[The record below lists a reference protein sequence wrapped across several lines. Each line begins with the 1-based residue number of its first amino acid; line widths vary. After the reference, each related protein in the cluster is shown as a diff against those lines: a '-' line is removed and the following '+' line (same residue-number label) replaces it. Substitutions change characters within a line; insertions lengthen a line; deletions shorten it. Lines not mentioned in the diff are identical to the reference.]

1 MSNIR
6 DNNYILNGHNKNLID
21 ITFPNLL
28 REHKE
33 IIVKSLNEI
42 FVVLLETIFFNNE
55 EHFIKQ
61 MKMNDSRDILGFVI
75 LLLPYFDFSVRE
87 TCLKIKSL
95 DDIFKDPNPNEKLYK
110 QNVFKSTYYL
120 DHDTLNYNLD
130 DYKKYFNN
138 NSQKIINTIHKI
150 KHKLLPNWLNIFPY
164 KLKQISDLYNIKLYD
179 NLQDIF
185 INKNFDYTS
194 NDLEI
199 GYDTLYGTIANF
211 LYNDV
216 YRIKWMIYD
225 YYDIE
230 NLKIYPSIIHICE
243 LLDLNNILVED
254 YNTDLSNLKDN
265 KIFYKLSLERQETLK
280 NIWKNAISN
289 EKYLSDLTNL
299 LLFYIRVN
307 IHQIDKMNLSKRCKS
322 FFKFNLKEESEG
334 SDEVEENYIYQN
346 EDNKLCIKE
355 LANNIEYADI
365 YEYMFSCLQQFRYT
379 WYGFIC
385 IDEKYIV
392 RKKMEYLKIF
402 DNFFEDEFKKLK
414 INEKGIDIK
423 NFISLKLFYNY
434 FKSLIHVH
442 IISTDEVDKN
452 DYIKGGN
459 SWDEMQDDFRENFI
473 DRLNDEDKNN
483 KSWFNIP
490 NNLKRIPFLDK
501 KDKKKVDILMINL
514 RTSLFKDNF
523 IPKIIITTLIYN
535 GILTQFIYNPE
546 ITSKTELPDKN
557 KELLK
562 YKNHI
567 KNRLKIKDYEY
578 SYNFL
583 SNTAYKDIPNSCEN
597 IKNSFWYGNFGGDW
611 VAQIQIYHHF
621 INQRFMIIT
630 AVTGAGKSTVIP
642 FILLYAIK
650 ILNYKN
656 NCKLVCTA
664 PRIGPVTKN
673 TKRISDSLGYR
684 YQEIKEIDPESKRE
698 KKIIKKD
705 IITYIQFQ
713 HAAENTVDNYYHPT
727 LRFIT
732 DGALYQQ
739 VKDKYLFKVDI
750 DKSYANLFDIIL
762 IDEAHEHNTYMDL
775 ILTMARNS
783 LYLNN
788 QITLG
793 IVSATIDYDEP
804 LYRKYFYNINDNLR
818 FPLKFNE
825 FAINIIP
832 DKYKRLDSNLIDRRI
847 NVGAPYTG
855 TNFTITEK
863 FKKNVNEMIIL
874 KEIFNISNND
884 DILLFKSG
892 TNEILKTID
901 EINNNSPSHVYAI
914 PFYKD
919 LETKVRENVEEIA
932 DKYIRTN
939 FFRFPKK
946 KNITECDNIKE
957 DELVKPG
964 TYTQFVIVA
973 TNIAEASITID
984 SLAFVIDDGMQKTN
998 YYDYDIRNSKLVKE
1012 PIADPNR
1019 LQRKGRVGRVKP
1031 GTIYYTYLTSSK
1043 DFKELKSKVQYK
1055 ICIEDIT
1062 TYIINF
1068 INNKTGEKEINKDN
1082 DPSITLDRYNKNLP
1096 EYIKKQYTYKFLDNE
1111 TYDKVYTYSYY
1122 SLLNKSLDERKY
1134 RTDDIYYSYTDSRFD
1149 IEDVID
1155 DKGRFFII
1163 HPDDDILI
1171 RNKNLDFINIV
1182 KNDNKKNLVEL
1193 DDNGNI
1199 ILKENKPIIEKKD
1212 YINKVQV
1219 IINILKDYY
1228 ILDNDYKIT
1237 DIGKI
1242 IQDIISEG
1250 FLIKTESVLCILD
1263 IIKNYENIDYY
1274 YIIFLIIYMEGVR
1287 LTLSEQIK
1295 QKNFFNIKSDI
1306 INIIKIFP
1314 EKLLNELL
1322 LYDIEAY
1329 KINES
1334 IKNKLESID
1343 KEIDKKSFKILYD
1356 YGIKHKLLVEDIY
1369 NLQGIFAKYNKIKI
1383 RIEIYKDRFRLFDR
1397 YKKILE
1403 KYPNI
1408 KNNRDKLFEDELKI
1422 IDDFEAEKTNK
1433 LYDIESITIKK
1444 NIEVNVY
1451 GSYEKMCYFAVK
1463 YYLSNV
1469 VINIPR
1475 TQFYLNYFNPNL
1487 NMIYEV
1493 NKKNTN
1499 VDKYYRLNY
1508 LIYCS
1513 NMENSIDIIS
1523 FIPPKIINKIIKDE
1537 NKKINKNKTSL
1548 NLKYIKENYD
1558 NYDKI
1563 IKKIDIIIQYLNSI

>member
-1 MSNIR
+1 M
-6 DNNYILNGHNKNLID
+6 NYILNGHNKNLID

-42 FVVLLETIFFNNE
+42 FVVLLDTIFFKNE
-55 EHFIKQ
+55 ESFIKQ
-61 MKMNDSRDILGFVI
+61 MKLNDSRDILGFVI

-95 DDIFKDPNPNEKLYK
+95 DDIFKDPNPNEKLYI

-120 DHDTLNYNLD
+120 DHDTVNYNLD
-130 DYKKYFNN
+130 DYKKYFYN
-138 NSQKIINTIHKI
+138 NSQKIINTISKV

-164 KLKQISDLYNIKLYD
+164 KLKQISDIKNIKPYD

-185 INKNFDYTS
+185 KYKKFDYTS

-199 GYDTLYGTIANF
+199 GYDTLYGTIVNF

-225 YYDIE
+225 YYE
-230 NLKIYPSIIHICE
+230 NDKILPSIIHICDI
-243 LLDLNNILVED
+243 LDLNSILVEKYD
-254 YNTDLSNLKDN
+254 TNSIKSEDN
-265 KIFYKLSLERQETLK
+265 KIFYKLPLERQEMLK

-299 LLFYIRVN
+299 LLFYVRVN
-307 IHQIDKMNLSKRCKS
+307 IHLLDKIKLSKRCKS
-322 FFKFNLKEESEG
+322 FFKKNLKEESEG
-334 SDEVEENYIYQN
+334 SDDIEENYIYQN

-365 YEYMFSCLQQFRYT
+365 YEYIFSCLQQFRYT
-379 WYGFIC
+379 WYGLMCVSGKNIVYKKGEYKDLFDKFFD
-385 IDEKYIV
+385 DE
-392 RKKMEYLKIF
+392 LKNVKN
-402 DNFFEDEFKKLK
+402 DDK
-414 INEKGIDIK
+414 INYK

-434 FKSLIHVH
+434 FKSLVHVH
-442 IISTDEVDKN
+442 IISTNDDNKN

-459 SWDEMQDDFRENFI
+459 SWDEMENNFREKFI
-473 DRLNDEDKNN
+473 EKLNDDDENN
-483 KSWFNIP
+483 ISWFNIP
-490 NNLKRIPFLDK
+490 NNLKRIPFLEK
-501 KDKKKVDILMINL
+501 NYVVEIMTRL
-514 RTSLFKDNF
+514 RLSLFKNYF
-523 IPKIIITTLIYN
+523 IPKIIIMTLIYN

-546 ITSKTELPDKN
+546 ITSKIELPDKN
-557 KELLK
+557 KDFLK
-562 YKNHI
+562 YRNHI
-567 KNRLKIKDYEY
+567 KDRLKIKEYEY

-583 SNTAYKDIPNSCEN
+583 SNTAYINIPNSCEN

-642 FILLYAIK
+642 FILLYALK
-650 ILNYKN
+650 ILNYNN

-684 YQEIKEIDPESKRE
+684 YEEIKEIDLESKRE
-698 KKIIKKD
+698 KKKIKKE

-713 HAAENTVDNYYHPT
+713 HAKENTVDNYYHPI

-750 DKSYANLFDIIL
+750 DKSYKNLFDIIL

-818 FPLKFNE
+818 FPLKLNE
-825 FAINIIP
+825 FYYRIITNE
-832 DKYKRLDSNLIDRRI
+832 YNRLDSNLIDRRI

-863 FKKNVNEMIIL
+863 YKKNVNEMIIL
-874 KEIFNISNND
+874 KEIFKISKND

-892 TNEILKTID
+892 TNEIKKTVN

-919 LETKVRENVEEIA
+919 LETKIRDNVEEIA
-932 DKYIRTN
+932 DKNIRTN

-946 KNITECDNIKE
+946 KEITEIDNIKE
-957 DELVKPG
+957 EEYVKAG
-964 TYTQFVIVA
+964 TYTQYVIVA

-1012 PIADPNR
+1012 SIADPNR

-1031 GTIYYTYLTSSK
+1031 GTIYYTYLSSAK
-1043 DFKELKSKVQYK
+1043 DFKSLKSKVQYK

-1062 TYIINF
+1062 TYVINF
-1068 INNKTGEKEINKDN
+1068 INNKTGEKEINQEN
-1082 DPSITLDRYNKNLP
+1082 DPSIITDRFNITLP
-1096 EYIKKQYTYKFLDNE
+1096 EYIKNQYIYKFLNVDQVF
-1111 TYDKVYTYSYY
+1111 TSSYCF
-1122 SLLNKSLDERKY
+1122 LLNKSFEERKY
-1134 RTDDIYYSYTDSRFD
+1134 RKEDIYYSYTDSRFD
-1149 IEDVID
+1149 IKDVID

-1182 KNDNKKNLVEL
+1182 KNDKFLTLVKL

-1212 YINKVQV
+1212 YINKVEV

-1228 ILDNDYKIT
+1228 ILDDENKIT
-1237 DIGKI
+1237 NIGKI

-1250 FLIKTESVLCILD
+1250 FLIKTESILCILD

-1274 YIIFLIIYMEGVR
+1274 YIIFLIIYMEGII

-1295 QKNFFNIKSDI
+1295 KKLKYDNIKSDI
-1306 INIIKIFP
+1306 INIINIFP
-1314 EKLLNELL
+1314 KKLLDELL
-1322 LYDIEAY
+1322 LYDIDAY
-1329 KINES
+1329 KSNEI
-1334 IKNKLESID
+1334 IKNKLENID
-1343 KEIDKKSFKILYD
+1343 KEIDNKSFKILNN
-1356 YGIKHKLLVEDIY
+1356 YGIKYKLLEEDIF
-1369 NLQGIFAKYNKIKI
+1369 NLYYIFAKYNKIKI

-1397 YKKILE
+1397 YKKIIE
-1403 KYPNI
+1403 KYPDI
-1408 KNNRDKLFEDELKI
+1408 KDNKDKFFIDDLKI
-1422 IDDFEAEKTNK
+1422 IDEYESDKTNK
-1433 LYDIESITIKK
+1433 LYDKESINIKK
-1444 NIEVNVY
+1444 NIEVNIFN
-1451 GSYEKMCYFAVK
+1451 SYEKMCYFAAK
-1463 YYLSNV
+1463 YYVSNI
-1469 VINIPR
+1469 VINVPR
-1475 TQFYLNYFNPNL
+1475 TQFYLNYFNPNI
-1487 NMIYEV
+1487 NMIYEI
-1493 NKKNTN
+1493 NKRNTN
-1499 VDKYYRLNY
+1499 VNVYYRLNY
-1508 LIYCS
+1508 ILYCS
-1513 NMENSIDIIS
+1513 NMENSIDIIT
-1523 FIPPKIINKIIKDE
+1523 FIPSKIINKIIKDE
-1537 NKKINKNKTSL
+1537 NKKINKNKTII
-1548 NLKYIKENYD
+1548 NLEYIKENYET
-1558 NYDKI
+1558 YDKI
-1563 IKKIDIIIQYLNSI
+1563 IKKIDIIIQYINSI

>member
-1 MSNIR
+1 MSNIK

-21 ITFPNLL
+21 ITFPNLI

-33 IIVKSLNEI
+33 LIVKSLNEI
-42 FVVLLETIFFNNE
+42 FVVLLDTIFYKNE
-55 EHFIKQ
+55 ENFIKQ
-61 MKMNDSRDILGFVI
+61 MKLNDSRDILGFVI

-130 DYKKYFNN
+130 DYNKYFYN

-164 KLKQISDLYNIKLYD
+164 NLKQISDIKNISLYD
-179 NLQDIF
+179 NLQNIF
-185 INKNFDYTS
+185 KYKEFDYKT
-194 NDLEI
+194 NDLKI

-211 LYNDV
+211 LYNDI

-225 YYDIE
+225 YYDIP
-230 NLKIYPSIIHICE
+230 NNKIYPSIIHICE
-243 LLDLNNILVED
+243 ILDLNNILVEK
-254 YNTDLSNLKDN
+254 YNINLLKSEEN
-265 KIFYKLSLERQETLK
+265 RLFYKLSLERQEILK
-280 NIWKNAISN
+280 NRWKSAISN
-289 EKYLSDLTNL
+289 EKYLSDITNL

-334 SDEVEENYIYQN
+334 SDEIEENYIYQN

-365 YEYMFSCLQQFRYT
+365 YEYIFSCLQQFRYT
-379 WYGFIC
+379 WYGLMC
-385 IDEKYIV
+385 INGEYIV
-392 RKKMEYLKIF
+392 YKKNTYKKFFEI
-402 DNFFEDEFKKLK
+402 FFEDELK
-414 INEKGIDIK
+414 IFTKDDFIIDYK
-423 NFISLKLFYNY
+423 YFISLKLFFNY
-434 FKSLIHVH
+434 FKSLIHIH
-442 IISTDEVDKN
+442 ITSTDSIDKN

-459 SWDEMQDDFRENFI
+459 NWDEMHDDFRENFI
-473 DRLNDEDKNN
+473 DRLNDKDEDNT
-483 KSWFNIP
+483 SWFNIP
-490 NNLKRIPFLDK
+490 NNLKRIPNLDK
-501 KDKKKVDILMINL
+501 KFINNLMTGL
-514 RTSLFKDNF
+514 RLILFKTNF
-523 IPKIIITTLIYN
+523 IPKIIIMTLIYN

-557 KELLK
+557 KELVK
-562 YKNHI
+562 YRNHI
-567 KNRLKIKDYEY
+567 KNRLKIKEYEY

-583 SNTAYKDIPNSCEN
+583 SNTAYINIPNSCEN

-642 FILLYAIK
+642 FILLYALK
-650 ILNYKN
+650 ILNYNN

-673 TKRISDSLGYR
+673 TKRISDSLGYQ
-684 YQEIKEIDPESKRE
+684 YQEIKEIDPENKRE

-750 DKSYANLFDIIL
+750 DKSYKNLFDIIL

-783 LYLNN
+783 IYLNN

-818 FPLKFNE
+818 FPLKLNE
-825 FAINIIP
+825 FDKRIIEN
-832 DKYKRLDSNLIDRRI
+832 KYKRLDSNLIDRRI

-892 TNEILKTID
+892 KNEIDKVVD
-901 EINNNSPSHVYAI
+901 EINKNSPSYVYAT

-919 LETKVRENVEEIA
+919 LDPKVSKNVEEIA

-946 KNITECDNIKE
+946 KKITEIENIKE
-957 DELVKPG
+957 DELVEAG

-998 YYDYDIRNSKLVKE
+998 YYDYDIRNTKLVKE

-1031 GTIYYTYLTSSK
+1031 GTIYYTYLSSEK
-1043 DFKELKSKVQYK
+1043 DIKDLKSKVQYK
-1055 ICIEDIT
+1055 ICIEDII
-1062 TYIINF
+1062 TYIINL
-1068 INNKTGEKEINKDN
+1068 INNKTGEKDINKYN
-1082 DPSITLDRYNKNLP
+1082 DPSITMDRYNKTLP
-1096 EYIKKQYTYKFLDNE
+1096 DYIKNQYTYKFLDNQ

-1122 SLLNKSLDERKY
+1122 YLLNNLLEERKY
-1134 RTDDIYYSYTDSRFD
+1134 RKEDIYYSYTDSRFD

-1155 DKGRFFII
+1155 NKGNFYII

-1182 KNDNKKNLVEL
+1182 KNDNIKNLVKL

-1212 YINKVQV
+1212 YINKVEV

-1237 DIGKI
+1237 NIGKI

-1250 FLIKTESVLCILD
+1250 FLIKTESILCILD

-1274 YIIFLIIYMEGVR
+1274 YIIFLIIYMEGFR
-1287 LTLSEQIK
+1287 LTLSDNIK
-1295 QKNFFNIKSDI
+1295 KNFFNIKSDI
-1306 INIIKIFP
+1306 INIINIFP
-1314 EKLLNELL
+1314 KKLLDELL

-1329 KINES
+1329 KYNQIT
-1334 IKNKLESID
+1334 KDKLESID
-1343 KEIDKKSFKILYD
+1343 KEIDKKSFKLLNN
-1356 YGIKHKLLVEDIY
+1356 YGIKYKLSEDDIFK
-1369 NLQGIFAKYNKIKI
+1369 LKDIFAKYNKIKI

-1397 YKKILE
+1397 YKKIIE
-1403 KYPNI
+1403 KYPDI
-1408 KNNRDKLFEDELKI
+1408 KINRNKYFEEDLKIVDEFED
-1422 IDDFEAEKTNK
+1422 DKTNK
-1433 LYDIESITIKK
+1433 LYDIEFITIKK
-1444 NIEVNVY
+1444 NIEVNIY
-1451 GSYEKMCYFAVK
+1451 SSYERMCYFAAK
-1463 YYLSNV
+1463 YYVSNI

-1475 TQFYLNYFNPNL
+1475 TQFYLNYFKPNI
-1487 NMIYEV
+1487 NMIYEI
-1493 NKKNTN
+1493 NNRNTN
-1499 VDKYYRLNY
+1499 VNLYYRLNY
-1508 LIYCS
+1508 ILYCS
-1513 NMENSIDIIS
+1513 NIDNSIDILT
-1523 FIPPKIINKIIKDE
+1523 FIPSKIINKIIKDE
-1537 NKKINKNKTSL
+1537 NKKINKNKTSI
-1548 NLKYIKENYD
+1548 NLKYIKENYES
-1558 NYDKI
+1558 YDKI
-1563 IKKIDIIIQYLNSI
+1563 IKKIDIIIQYINSI